1 MFVVPMQLVVV
12 VDVRAIPEVLREL
25 ARVNF
30 YTPINLTMDALP
42 PDPLQQPYVYGP
54 APVARLTIDFE
65 GYFLRSVFEKFIP
78 EELKAILASPD
89 ARDSGQPEGGGAR
102 GPRGGRE

>member
-1 MFVVPMQLVVV
+1 LVIV

-30 YTPINLTMDALP
+30 YTPISVTFEALP
-42 PDPLQQPYVYGP
+42 PDPVQAPYVNGP

-78 EELKAILASPD
+78 EELKPILAAPD
-89 ARDSGQPEGGGAR
+89 AREVRRPD
-102 GPRGGRE
+102 GRE